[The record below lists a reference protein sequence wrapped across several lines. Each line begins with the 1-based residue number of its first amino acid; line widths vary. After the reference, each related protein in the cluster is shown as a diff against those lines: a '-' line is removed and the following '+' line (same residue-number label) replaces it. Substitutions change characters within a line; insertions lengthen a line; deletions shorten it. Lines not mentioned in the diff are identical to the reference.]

1 MSSIVK
7 DVLLLPT
14 LKCDTCLIQM
24 VVQNYNRYIHKELGH
39 LKKKHF
45 ELTLSKLSRL
55 ELLTNGN
62 QFIVHINRLPLSI
75 YKLNNQHYVFH
86 LN

>member
-1 MSSIVK
+1 
-7 DVLLLPT
+7 
-14 LKCDTCLIQM
+14 M
-24 VVQNYNRYIHKELGH
+24 VVQNYNRYIKKELGYF
-39 LKKKHF
+39 LKTHF

-75 YKLNNQHYVFH
+75 YKLNNQHYVSN